1 VFSLILKKPN
11 TVCTRYPG
19 VHSTFTCYQPNLR
32 LNPPNATPLSMS
44 RALSLSLSFPVPG
57 SFPFLAITRPVSC
70 PVPGSLDPWSRCGL
84 RRAAQKRE
92 EGGGGRCGLRN
103 DRRLWSLGSEVIS
116 TMLVDQGACAKRVQD
131 VDQTAFA
138 TQVLS
143 PDLS

>member
-44 RALSLSLSFPVPG
+44 RALSLSFSFPVPG

-70 PVPGSLDPWSRCGL
+70 PVPGSFDPWSRCGL
-84 RRAAQKRE
+84 RRAARRRRPEGEEVWLTAGGAAYDGRRRRGRRAE
-92 EGGGGRCGLRN
+92 EGGAAYGTTGASGAW
-103 DRRLWSLGSEVIS
+103 DR
-116 TMLVDQGACAKRVQD
+116 K
-131 VDQTAFA
+131 
-138 TQVLS
+138 
-143 PDLS
+143 